1 VTTTLP
7 RQPVRTRNRVRRG
20 IVYGFYVTHPITGEV
35 CWGYV
40 GQTRQDLDD
49 REDQHRECQPWA
61 DTIVGD
67 ARRDPITG
75 RVYQAV
81 ILAQG
86 DWDDTELDAREI
98 GYINYLKPLYN
109 IVANRSNPSRVK
121 PWEAKKQR
129 HQRDRAAGRPLW
141 RPTPKRVPISRPD
154 VVRYQPR
161 RRPVPFRINWGLV
174 LVAQLW
180 IVFTGG
186 MVWASGGHWLLS
198 LGAST
203 AVVVGLWLARLLLGA
218 VRRVR
223 RWLRPR
229 RRRYR
234 HR

>member
-1 VTTTLP
+1 MTAVLAPP
-7 RQPVRTRNRVRRG
+7 RTRVRRG
-20 IVYGFYVTHPITGEV
+20 IVYGFYVIHPITGEV

-40 GQTRQDLDD
+40 GQTRQELGD

-86 DWDDTELDAREI
+86 DWGDAELDARELN
-98 GYINYLKPLYN
+98 YINYLKPLYN
-109 IVANRSNPSRVK
+109 IVGNRSNPYRVK

-141 RPTPKRVPISRPD
+141 KPQPKRIPASRPE
-154 VVRYQPR
+154 VVRYVPR
-161 RRPVPFRINWGLV
+161 RTPVPFRINWGLV
-174 LVAQLW
+174 LLAQVW
-180 IVFTGG
+180 IVLAGG
-186 MVWASGGHWLLS
+186 MVWATGGRWLLS

-203 AVVVGLWLARLLLGA
+203 AVISVLWLARLLLRVA
-218 VRRVR
+218 RRVR

-229 RRRYR
+229 GRRYR
-234 HR
+234 RR